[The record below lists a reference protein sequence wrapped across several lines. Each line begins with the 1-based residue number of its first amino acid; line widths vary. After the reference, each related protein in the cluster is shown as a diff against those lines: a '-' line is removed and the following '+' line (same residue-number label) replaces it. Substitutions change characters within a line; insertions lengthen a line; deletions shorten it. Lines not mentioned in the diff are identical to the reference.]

1 MLKSSIKINCRP
13 YNSNS
18 RTKAFIDLVMDETL
32 VIKGFTLVEWE
43 NRLFLSF
50 PSKKEKDD
58 YHDTV
63 YSLDKEWTKSLEK
76 ACITKYRE
84 AINKSDNSDKT
95 QFS

>member
-50 PSKKEKDD
+50 PSKNEKDK

-76 ACITKYRE
+76 ACIEKYRE

-95 QFS
+95 QFL